1 MKVIKKGNTKKQCI
15 CEYCGT
21 IVEYDAKEDIPASG
35 IEWFKFECPLCNNTI
50 RPNTKLDIQKVIS
63 SCASREIIVELN
75 KLYNDILMYAKSKGF
90 DGTELNVVDSILH
103 ILSSR
108 TDELQNY

>member
-1 MKVIKKGNTKKQCI
+1 MRVIKEGNTKKQCI

-21 IVEYDAKEDIPASG
+21 IIEYDAKEDIPVSG
-35 IEWFKFECPLCNNTI
+35 IQWVEFKCPTCNNTI

-63 SCASREIIVELN
+63 SCAHQEIITELN

-108 TDELQNY
+108 IDELQNY